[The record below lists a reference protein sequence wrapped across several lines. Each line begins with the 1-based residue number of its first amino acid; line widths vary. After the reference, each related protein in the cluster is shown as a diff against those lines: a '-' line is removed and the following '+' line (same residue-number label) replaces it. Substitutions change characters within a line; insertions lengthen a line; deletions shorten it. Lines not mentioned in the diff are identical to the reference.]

1 MKSCSFKLYLFEDLE
16 FEIEIPQFLNLLYV
30 NLLKFVIYL
39 NQFYYFII
47 RNFLL
52 NLLQLIITFEV
63 LLNSF

>member
-1 MKSCSFKLYLFEDLE
+1 MKSCSFKLYFFEDLE